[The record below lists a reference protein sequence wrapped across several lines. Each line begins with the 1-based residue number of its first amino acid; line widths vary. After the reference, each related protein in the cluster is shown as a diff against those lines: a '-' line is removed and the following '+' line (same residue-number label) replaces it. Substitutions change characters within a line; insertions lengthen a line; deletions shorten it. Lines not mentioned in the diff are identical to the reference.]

1 MMIIVKYPPT
11 RKISGEKLSL
21 AKKGDV
27 VVLLQDAVLYALG
40 DPKIDDL
47 KRKNVEIFALKE
59 DFNAR
64 GYSDDMSVV
73 DLLSYEDFIDLVVEK
88 GEKAAG

>member
-11 RKISGEKLSL
+11 RKISREKLSL
-21 AKKGDV
+21 AKEGDV

-40 DPKIDDL
+40 DSKIDDL
-47 KRKNVEIFALKE
+47 KQKNVEIFALRE

-73 DLLSYEDFIDLVVEK
+73 DLISYEDFIDLVVEK